1 MTPPLPPGF
10 PGVGGSVSYSASVS
24 GAIDTSDTGEIT
36 RLLAA
41 HRRGEAGAFDE
52 VVPLVYADLRRIAR
66 QQLARLRPGAT
77 LDTTALIHETYLR
90 LAGQPLPDLVDRRHF
105 FAVAAR
111 SMRLLLVDE
120 ARRRGARKRGAGI
133 APVSLDRVEL
143 GIEEQI
149 ETVLAI
155 DDALARLDRIE
166 PRLGRV
172 FECRFFGGLTEEE
185 TAAALDLPLR
195 TVQRDWMKSKAW
207 LRRELGPA

>member
-1 MTPPLPPGF
+1 MTSPEAKGPRDAGGESLRSPAVSDLPE
-10 PGVGGSVSYSASVS
+10 
-24 GAIDTSDTGEIT
+24 TGEIT

-41 HRRGEAGAFDE
+41 HRRGESGAFDE
-52 VVPLVYADLRRIAR
+52 LVPLVYADLRRIAR
-66 QQLARLRPGAT
+66 QQLARLRPGTT

-90 LAGQPLPDLVDRRHF
+90 LAGRSLPGLADRQHF
-105 FAVAAR
+105 YAVAAR

-120 ARRRGARKRGAGI
+120 ARRRGARKRGGGI
-133 APVSLDRVEL
+133 APVPLDRVEL
-143 GIEEQI
+143 GVDEQI

-155 DDALARLDRIE
+155 DHALTSLDRFDA
-166 PRLGRV
+166 RLGRV

-185 TAAALDLPLR
+185 TAGALDLPLR